1 MKQILPLSAAKTA
14 IVTLAIGDGYL
25 EAWEKSSMP
34 SWIAYCEKNGIGL
47 FVETDDLDFADV
59 PKKKQWQ
66 KLLLGSTLERIHP
79 DTKLI
84 CYIDTDVLINEYA
97 PNIFESH
104 KRGTVGLI
112 SQFKDLPLDRLHSL
126 RRVAYFRRNYVSDN
140 YPLDSA
146 LFMDNEALY
155 RYQDLL
161 PQEDFACSGVIL
173 FESGTASEFMAAMF
187 KRYQMPL
194 KSITDGGEEAHV
206 NFELQSNFE
215 INWLEY
221 KFQALWLYEM
231 AWKYPFLYLEQGDS
245 ELMAKCIRA
254 SLMGN
259 YFLHFSGSW
268 NEGDHWENPHIFESK
283 EWNKILREFFE
294 YLKTPVTGKPVGK
307 ILPKYKMKN

>member
-1 MKQILPLSAAKTA
+1 MKEILPLSDAKTA

-34 SWIAYCEKNGIGL
+34 SWIAYCKKNGIGL
-47 FVETDDLDFADV
+47 FVETEDLDFADV

-66 KLLLGSTLERIHP
+66 KLLLGSTLERMQP
-79 DTKLI
+79 DTKLV

-97 PNIFESH
+97 PNIFDSH
-104 KRGTVGLI
+104 KPGTVGLI
-112 SQFKDLPLDRLHSL
+112 SQFRDLPLDRLHSL
-126 RRVAYFRRNYVSDN
+126 RRVAYFRKNYVSDN

-155 RYQDLL
+155 RFQDFE

-173 FESGTASEFMAAMF
+173 FETGNVSKFMKTIF
-187 KRYQMPL
+187 ERYQMPL

-206 NFELQSNFE
+206 NFELQSNFK

-231 AWKYPFLYLEQGDS
+231 AWKYPFLYIEQSDD
-245 ELMAKCIRA
+245 ELLAKCIRA

-268 NEGDHWENPHIFESK
+268 NEGDHWENPFIFESH

-294 YLKTPVTGKPVGK
+294 YLKMPVTGRPVGK

>member
-14 IVTLAIGDGYL
+14 IVTLAIGGGYL
-25 EAWEKSSMP
+25 EAWEKSSKP

-66 KLLLGSTLERIHP
+66 KLLLGSTLEQIHP

-104 KRGTVGLI
+104 KPGTVGLI

-155 RYQDLL
+155 KYQDFQ

-173 FESGTASEFMAAMF
+173 FETGTVSEFMEAMF

-231 AWKYPFLYLEQGDS
+231 AWKYPFLYLEQGDP

-268 NEGDHWENPHIFESK
+268 NEGDHWENPLIFESS

-294 YLKTPVTGKPVGK
+294 YLKIPVTGKPVGK